1 MTFGSLFAGIGGFD
15 LGLERAGM
23 ECRWQ
28 VEIDDYASRVL
39 AKHWPHVQ
47 RWGDVRTFPPGPAE
61 EWRVDLICAGVPCQP
76 VSHAGKQKG
85 ADDERWM
92 WGEALRV
99 VADIKPT
106 FFVAENP
113 IGILNHDG
121 GRSTYAN
128 GTLSPLPTL
137 VPRTEDNGSGL
148 WPTPTVFHAL
158 RGNHDEPVEVYQ
170 QPVQDHKDGK
180 TKGKPGPSLGIAVRL
195 WPTPKASAAGAD
207 SAKLTRSKTGLSL
220 QTAVRLWPTPTAG
233 DSRSSGSRNTET
245 SKASP
250 GISLTDAVRGDGGK
264 GRRNSQDIGALNPN
278 WVDWLMGY
286 PTGWTDLGA
295 SETP

>member
-1 MTFGSLFAGIGGFD
+1 MTNDGCGAKPSELLRISSQGSLWRKIPSAFSTM
-15 LGLERAGM
+15 M
-23 ECRWQ
+23 EAARSEDSC
-28 VEIDDYASRVL
+28 
-39 AKHWPHVQ
+39 
-47 RWGDVRTFPPGPAE
+47 
-61 EWRVDLICAGVPCQP
+61 
-76 VSHAGKQKG
+76 
-85 ADDERWM
+85 
-92 WGEALRV
+92 
-99 VADIKPT
+99 
-106 FFVAENP
+106 
-113 IGILNHDG
+113 
-121 GRSTYAN
+121 GRLPRSGTYAN

-137 VPRTEDNGSGL
+137 VLRTDASESGL

-170 QPVQDHKDGK
+170 QRVQDHKDGK
-180 TKGKPGPSLGIAVRL
+180 TKGKPGPSLGIAVRM
-195 WPTPKASAAGAD
+195 
-207 SAKLTRSKTGLSL
+207 
-220 QTAVRLWPTPTAG
+220 WPTPTAG

-264 GRRNSQDIGALNPN
+264 GRKNSPNIGALNPN